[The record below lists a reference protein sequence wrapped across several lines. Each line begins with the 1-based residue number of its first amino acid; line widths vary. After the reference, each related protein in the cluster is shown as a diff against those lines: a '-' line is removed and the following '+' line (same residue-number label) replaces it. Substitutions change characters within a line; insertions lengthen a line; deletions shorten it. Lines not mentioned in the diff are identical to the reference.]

1 MDSESNNII
10 EKSHKRSEKYGV
22 NREWVSSKK
31 VLDVSKINLVL
42 KENQDLV
49 KKAKVYMDMFN
60 DVLKDENFII
70 ILTDKDGCILNIAGA
85 TGAIQAFERLNIKV
99 GMYMDEKSIGTNAMG
114 IAIEEDRA
122 VQVTAEEHYIN
133 IFQTLTCSAAPIH
146 GKDGEIIG
154 SLNLTA
160 QWTEKHPHSLGLVI
174 FGFKAIENEL
184 DKIHSKEILDKT
196 YNYMGSIMDN
206 TDKGLILI
214 NDFGKIKKVNKLA
227 LEILCGDEKKLIGKR
242 IANIIP
248 NWENIINGFRTN
260 LYNVYTKDIKLN
272 FDNSHKTLIVVK
284 PIILKEKLI
293 GAIVTLSKEE
303 DEYKNNNTGAYKSF
317 DDIIGESDAICNVIT
332 NCKVIA
338 NSPSTILIQG
348 ESGTGKEVFAQAIHN
363 YSYRRDKKFVPVNC
377 GAIPKSLIESEL
389 FGYEEGA
396 FTGAKKG
403 GKQGKFE
410 QADGGTI
417 FLDEIGEMPIEMQVH
432 LLRVIQEGRVTRV
445 GSDREIPVDVRI
457 IAATNKNLKEEVR
470 NKRFRED
477 LYYRLSVIP
486 ITLPPLRE
494 RLGDISRLIDHFFLM
509 KSLKLNKPNL
519 ILDESIKEK
528 LLKYRWPGNIRELE
542 NCIENIVNLDGCMS
556 YDILNK
562 KDFIYDDIVKNKTN
576 DGEKIIKID
585 LEKYKSMKEI
595 ERDIIIKAIDYNNNN
610 ISKTAKELGMSRNT
624 LYYKSK

>member
-174 FGFKAIENEL
+174 FGVKAIENEL

-528 LLKYRWPGNIRELE
+528 LLKYKWPGNIRELE

>member
-174 FGFKAIENEL
+174 FGVKAIENEL

-227 LEILCGDEKKLIGKR
+227 LEILCGDEKKLIGKK

-528 LLKYRWPGNIRELE
+528 LLKYKWPGNIRELE

>member
-10 EKSHKRSEKYGV
+10 EKSHKRSEEYGI

-31 VLDVSKINLVL
+31 ELDVSEINLVL

-174 FGFKAIENEL
+174 FGVKAIENEL

-417 FLDEIGEMPIEMQVH
+417 FSMQF
-432 LLRVIQEGRVTRV
+432 
-445 GSDREIPVDVRI
+445 S
-457 IAATNKNLKEEVR
+457 N
-470 NKRFRED
+470 
-477 LYYRLSVIP
+477 S
-486 ITLPPLRE
+486 
-494 RLGDISRLIDHFFLM
+494 
-509 KSLKLNKPNL
+509 L
-519 ILDESIKEK
+519 ILPGHLYFNNFSFIDSSKIK
-528 LLKYRWPGNIRELE
+528 LGLFNF
-542 NCIENIVNLDGCMS
+542 N
-556 YDILNK
+556 
-562 KDFIYDDIVKNKTN
+562 DFIKK
-576 DGEKIIKID
+576 K
-585 LEKYKSMKEI
+585 
-595 ERDIIIKAIDYNNNN
+595 
-610 ISKTAKELGMSRNT
+610 
-624 LYYKSK
+624 

>member
-174 FGFKAIENEL
+174 FGVKAIENEL